1 MASLQ
6 CEHLLV
12 GSSHAVSLAGAR
24 LTVGKNCDVVSS
36 KELRHDFLDGSLVEL
51 LVGAVLPEGEV
62 VSEGL
67 HWVCIVEKH
76 LKYQIC
82 NNSYIQDI

>member
-1 MASLQ
+1 M
-6 CEHLLV
+6 
-12 GSSHAVSLAGAR
+12 SLAGSR

-36 KELRHDFLDGSLVEL
+36 EELRHDLLDGPLVEL

-67 HWVCIVEKH
+67 HWVRVVEKH
-76 LKYQIC
+76 LKYQIF
-82 NNSYIQDI
+82 NNSYMQDI